1 MIVAVAV
8 GRDQLVVVMS
18 LLMLVLQI
26 EANKTIGEIKI
37 NRVRPLLLASIYQ

>member
-8 GRDQLVVVMS
+8 GRYLLLVVMS

-26 EANKTIGEIKI
+26 EANKIIREIKI
-37 NRVRPLLLASIYQ
+37 NRASTIACYSIY